1 MLALVLVVTIYFLFC
16 SLFIDFN
23 LITKEVIVTA
33 TDTKL
38 CVSFIALADNLALE
52 GQEMLTLSL
61 SGPDNVIVDMP
72 TVTIGIDDTDG
83 MYTHTHEYFIAVK
96 VPIVAFVHQ
105 KSTLYTLY
113 GSYILLFTYNC

>member
-1 MLALVLVVTIYFLFC
+1 METNFIFC

-23 LITKEVIVTA
+23 LITKEVIITA

-38 CVSFIALADNLALE
+38 CVSFTALADDLALE
-52 GQEMLTLSL
+52 GQEMLMLSL

-83 MYTHTHEYFIAVK
+83 MYCVHTQIVL
-96 VPIVAFVHQ
+96 IVAFVR
-105 KSTLYTLY
+105 
-113 GSYILLFTYNC
+113 